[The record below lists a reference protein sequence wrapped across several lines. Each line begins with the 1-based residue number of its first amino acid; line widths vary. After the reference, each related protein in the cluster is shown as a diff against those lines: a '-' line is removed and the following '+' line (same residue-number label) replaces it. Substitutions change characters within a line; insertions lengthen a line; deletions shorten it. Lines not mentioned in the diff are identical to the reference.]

1 MDATRTTPGT
11 TARTTGRPGRETV
24 YGTGRETTAGASP
37 ESAYGAR
44 RGTAGTPGTTA
55 PAAARRRVSW
65 FWDRP
70 VGLKIAVSL
79 LVMGG
84 TFALVG
90 GLGAVALWRAGQN
103 LEQMSGL
110 TGDLQS
116 AMSELRTAQI
126 RSHLLVHRA
135 AEATDESVR
144 AQLLESSAWTDRDV
158 AAQIEQISAYPQSQT
173 RQWSD
178 FVDRWEAWVSY
189 RDTTLMPLV
198 EAGDTTGLVTALGAD
213 ASADPEWAG
222 RALALAQGQVDA
234 QVDQILADGRAEV
247 DRTIM
252 ALIAAFVI
260 GAGFSGGLAVLVTRR
275 ITRAVRTVQV
285 SLEAMAEGDLT
296 VPAAVPWRDETGRMA
311 EALASAQGS
320 LRTTLAGVVQAAGS
334 VESTADRLST
344 SSGEVVTGSQH
355 TSAQAGVVAAAAEQV
370 SRNVQAVAAGAEQ
383 MGASIREIAQNA
395 TQAAKVAS
403 QATDV
408 AAETND
414 QVARLGVS
422 SQEIGNVVKVITS
435 IAEQTNLLALNAT
448 IEAARAGEAGK
459 GFAVVAGEVK
469 ELAQETAKAT
479 EDIARRVEAI
489 QSDTTAAVTA
499 IGEIAHIIASIN
511 DYQLTIASA
520 VEEQTA
526 TTNEMSRSVAEAA
539 TGSGEIAA
547 NITGVAGSAAHSVTV
562 LDEVSVQVA
571 DLTAL
576 SADLHARVAR
586 FTY

>member
-1 MDATRTTPGT
+1 MATADRTP
-11 TARTTGRPGRETV
+11 V
-24 YGTGRETTAGASP
+24 
-37 ESAYGAR
+37 
-44 RGTAGTPGTTA
+44 
-55 PAAARRRVSW
+55 RRRASW

-70 VGLKIAVSL
+70 VALKIAVSL
-79 LVMGG
+79 LVLGT

-90 GLGAVALWRAGQN
+90 GAGAVALFRAGQH
-103 LEQMSGL
+103 LEEMSGL

-116 AMSELRTAQI
+116 AMSELRTAQT

-135 AEATDESVR
+135 AEATDDSVR
-144 AQLLESSAWTDRDV
+144 EQLLQSSAWTDRDV
-158 AAQIEQISAYPQSQT
+158 AAQIEKIGDYPQSGT
-173 RQWSD
+173 RQWED
-178 FVDRWEAWVSY
+178 FVARWDAWTAY
-189 RDTTLMPLV
+189 RDATLVPLV
-198 EAGDTTGLVTALGAD
+198 QAGDLAGLRTALAAD
-213 ASADPEWAG
+213 AAADPDWAG

-234 QVDQILADGRAEV
+234 QVDEILAASRAEV
-247 DRTIM
+247 DRTIL
-252 ALIAAFVI
+252 ALAVAFVV
-260 GAGFSGGLAVLVTRR
+260 GAAASGVLAVLVIRR
-275 ITRAVRTVQV
+275 ITRAVRSVQG
-285 SLEAMAEGDLT
+285 SLEAMADGDLT
-296 VPAAVPWRDETGRMA
+296 VPAEVPWRDETGRMA
-311 EALASAQGS
+311 EALAEAQES
-320 LRTTLAGVVQAAGS
+320 LRTTLAGVVTAAGS
-334 VESTADRLST
+334 VESTAATLSASNGT
-344 SSGEVVTGSQH
+344 VVAGSQE
-355 TSAQAGVVAAAAEQV
+355 TSAQAGVVAAAAEEV

-395 TQAAKVAS
+395 AQAAKVAG

-408 AAETND
+408 AATTND

-489 QSDTTAAVTA
+489 QNDTGAAVVA
-499 IGEIAHIIASIN
+499 IGQISQIIASIN

-539 TGSGEIAA
+539 AGSGEIAG
-547 NITGVAGSAAHSVTV
+547 NITGVAGAAARSAAV
-562 LDEVSVQVA
+562 LDEVSSQVA
-571 DLTAL
+571 DLATL
-576 SADLHARVAR
+576 SADLHERVGR

>member
-1 MDATRTTPGT
+1 MTATDHAYA
-11 TARTTGRPGRETV
+11 TARGERNRYDAGRPG
-24 YGTGRETTAGASP
+24 S
-37 ESAYGAR
+37 SAYDDPYGADE
-44 RGTAGTPGTTA
+44 PPA
-55 PAAARRRVSW
+55 PTRRRRASW

-70 VGLKIAVSL
+70 VALKIAVSL
-79 LVMGG
+79 LVLGG

-90 GLGAVALWRAGQN
+90 GVGAVALYRAGQN
-103 LEQMSGL
+103 LEEMSGL

-116 AMSELRTAQI
+116 AMSELRTAQA

-144 AQLLESSAWTDRDV
+144 TQLLESSAWNDRDV
-158 AAQIEQISAYPQSQT
+158 AAQIDAIAGYPQSDT
-173 RQWSD
+173 RQWAD
-178 FVDRWEAWVSY
+178 FVDRWDAWVAY
-189 RDTTLMPLV
+189 RDATVLPLV
-198 EAGDTTGLVTALGAD
+198 QAGDLEGLRTALAAD
-213 ASADPEWAG
+213 ASADPDWAG

-234 QVDQILADGRAEV
+234 QVDQILADSRAEV
-247 DRTIM
+247 DRTIL
-252 ALIAAFVI
+252 ALVIAFVV
-260 GAGFSGGLAVLVTRR
+260 GAGLSGVLAVLVIRR
-275 ITRAVRTVQV
+275 ITLAVRSVQG
-285 SLEAMAEGDLT
+285 SLEAMAQGDLT
-296 VPAAVPWRDETGRMA
+296 VTAEVPWQDETGRMA
-311 EALASAQGS
+311 AALGQAQDS
-320 LRTTLAGVVQAAGS
+320 LRTTLAGVVSAAES
-334 VESTADRLST
+334 VETTAASLKASNVD
-344 SSGEVVTGSQH
+344 VVSGSQA
-355 TSAQAGVVAAAAEQV
+355 TSAQAGVVAAAADEV

-395 TQAAKVAS
+395 SQAAKVAG

-408 AAETND
+408 AVATNE

-489 QSDTTAAVTA
+489 QNDTSAAVVA
-499 IGEIAHIIASIN
+499 IGEISQIIASIN

-526 TTNEMSRSVAEAA
+526 TTTEMSRSVAEAA
-539 TGSGEIAA
+539 TGSGEIAN
-547 NITGVAGSAAHSVTV
+547 NITGVAGAAARSADV
-562 LDEVSVQVA
+562 LDQVSGQVQ
-571 DLTAL
+571 DLAAL
-576 SADLHARVAR
+576 SEDLHGRVAR
-586 FTY
+586 FTF

>member
-1 MDATRTTPGT
+1 MATTTK
-11 TARTTGRPGRETV
+11 
-24 YGTGRETTAGASP
+24 
-37 ESAYGAR
+37 R
-44 RGTAGTPGTTA
+44 RA
-55 PAAARRRVSW
+55 SW

-70 VGLKIAVSL
+70 VALKIAVSL
-79 LVMGG
+79 LVLGG

-90 GLGAVALWRAGQN
+90 GVGAVALYRAGQN
-103 LEQMSGL
+103 LEEMSGL

-116 AMSELRTAQI
+116 AMSELRTAQT

-135 AEATDESVR
+135 AEAPDDAVR
-144 AQLLESSAWTDRDV
+144 TQLLASSAWNDRDV
-158 AAQIEQISAYPQSQT
+158 AAQIDRIAAYPQSDT
-173 RQWSD
+173 RQWAD
-178 FVDRWEAWVSY
+178 FVTRWDAWVAY
-189 RDTTLMPLV
+189 RDATVLPLV
-198 EAGDTTGLVTALGAD
+198 AEGDVDGLAVAL
-213 ASADPEWAG
+213 SADDPDWAG

-234 QVDQILADGRAEV
+234 QVDQILADSRAEV
-247 DRTIM
+247 DRTIL
-252 ALIAAFVI
+252 ALLAAFVV
-260 GAGFSGGLAVLVTRR
+260 GAALSGLLAVLVIRR
-275 ITRAVRTVQV
+275 ITTAVRSVQN

-296 VPAAVPWRDETGRMA
+296 VTAEVPWHDETGRMA
-311 EALASAQGS
+311 DALAQAQDS
-320 LRTTLAGVVQAAGS
+320 LRSTLAGVVTAAGS
-334 VESTADRLST
+334 VETTAATLTASNGD
-344 SSGEVVTGSQH
+344 VVAGSQE
-355 TSAQAGVVAAAAEQV
+355 TSAQAGVAAAAAEQV

-395 TQAAKVAS
+395 AEAAKVAS

-408 AAETND
+408 AASTNE
-414 QVARLGVS
+414 QVTRLGVS

-469 ELAQETAKAT
+469 ELAQETARAT

-489 QSDTTAAVTA
+489 QTDTSAAVVA
-499 IGEIAHIIASIN
+499 IGEISHIIASIN

-539 TGSGEIAA
+539 TGSGEIAH
-547 NITGVAGSAAHSVTV
+547 NITGVAGAAARSASV
-562 LDEVSVQVA
+562 LDGVSHQVE
-571 DLTAL
+571 DLATL
-576 SADLHARVAR
+576 SADLHERVAR

>member
-1 MDATRTTPGT
+1 MRTTDHTP
-11 TARTTGRPGRETV
+11 
-24 YGTGRETTAGASP
+24 
-37 ESAYGAR
+37 
-44 RGTAGTPGTTA
+44 AGTPATT
-55 PAAARRRVSW
+55 RRSRASW

-70 VGLKIAVSL
+70 IALKISVSL
-79 LVMGG
+79 LVLGG

-90 GLGAVALWRAGQN
+90 GVGAVALYRAGQH
-103 LEQMSGL
+103 LEEMSGL

-116 AMSELRTAQI
+116 AMSELRTAQT

-144 AQLLESSAWTDRDV
+144 AQLLESSAWNDRDV
-158 AAQIEQISAYPQSQT
+158 AAQIDAIAAYPQSDT
-173 RQWSD
+173 RQWAD
-178 FVDRWEAWVSY
+178 FVTRWDAWTTY
-189 RDTTLMPLV
+189 RDGTLLPFV
-198 EAGDTTGLVTALGAD
+198 QEGDLTGLRTALGAD
-213 ASADPEWAG
+213 ASADPDWAG

-234 QVDQILADGRAEV
+234 QVDQILADSRAEV
-247 DRTIM
+247 DRTIV
-252 ALIAAFVI
+252 ALLGAFVV
-260 GAGFSGGLAVLVTRR
+260 GAALSGLLAVLVIRR
-275 ITRAVRTVQV
+275 ITRAVRSVQG
-285 SLEAMAEGDLT
+285 SLEAMADGDLT
-296 VPAAVPWRDETGRMA
+296 VATAVPWRDETGRMA
-311 EALASAQGS
+311 EALEQAQES
-320 LRTTLAGVVQAAGS
+320 LRTTLAGVVDAAGS
-334 VESTADRLST
+334 VETTAASLTASNGD
-344 SSGEVVTGSQH
+344 VVAGSQE

-395 TQAAKVAS
+395 SHAAKVAS

-408 AAETND
+408 AAATND
-414 QVARLGVS
+414 QVARLGAS

-489 QSDTTAAVTA
+489 QNDTTAAVTA
-499 IGEIAHIIASIN
+499 IGEISQIIASIN

-526 TTNEMSRSVAEAA
+526 TTTEMSRSVQEAA

-547 NITGVAGSAAHSVTV
+547 NITGVAGAAARSADV
-562 LDEVSVQVA
+562 LGGVSSQVR
-571 DLTAL
+571 DLARL
-576 SADLHARVAR
+576 SADLHERVAR

>member
-1 MDATRTTPGT
+1 MATTTK
-11 TARTTGRPGRETV
+11 
-24 YGTGRETTAGASP
+24 
-37 ESAYGAR
+37 
-44 RGTAGTPGTTA
+44 
-55 PAAARRRVSW
+55 RRVSW

-70 VGLKIAVSL
+70 VALKIAVSL
-79 LVMGG
+79 LVLGG

-90 GLGAVALWRAGQN
+90 GVGAVALYRAGQN
-103 LEQMSGL
+103 LEEMSGL

-116 AMSELRTAQI
+116 AMSELRTAQT

-135 AEATDESVR
+135 AEAPDDAVR
-144 AQLLESSAWTDRDV
+144 TQLLTSSAWNDRDV
-158 AAQIEQISAYPQSQT
+158 AAQIDRIAAYPQSDT
-173 RQWSD
+173 RQWAD
-178 FVDRWEAWVSY
+178 FVTRWDAWVAY
-189 RDTTLMPLV
+189 RDATVLPLV
-198 EAGDTTGLVTALGAD
+198 AEGDVDGLAVALSAD
-213 ASADPEWAG
+213 AAADPDWAG

-234 QVDQILADGRAEV
+234 QVDQILADSRAEV
-247 DRTIM
+247 DRTII
-252 ALIAAFVI
+252 ALLSAFVV
-260 GAGFSGGLAVLVTRR
+260 GAALSGLLAVLVIRR
-275 ITRAVRTVQV
+275 ITTAVRSVQS

-296 VPAAVPWRDETGRMA
+296 VTAEVPWHDETGRMA
-311 EALASAQGS
+311 DALAQAQDS
-320 LRTTLAGVVQAAGS
+320 LRSTLAGVVTAAGS
-334 VESTADRLST
+334 VETTAATLTASNGD
-344 SSGEVVTGSQH
+344 VVAGSQE
-355 TSAQAGVVAAAAEQV
+355 TSAQAGVAAAAAEQV

-395 TQAAKVAS
+395 SEAAKVAS

-408 AAETND
+408 AASTNE
-414 QVARLGVS
+414 QVTRLGVS

-469 ELAQETAKAT
+469 ELAQETARAT

-489 QSDTTAAVTA
+489 QTDTSAAVVA
-499 IGEIAHIIASIN
+499 IGEISHIIASIN

-539 TGSGEIAA
+539 TGSGEIAH
-547 NITGVAGSAAHSVTV
+547 NITGVAGAAARSASV
-562 LDEVSVQVA
+562 LDGVSHQVE
-571 DLTAL
+571 DLATL
-576 SADLHARVAR
+576 SADLHERVAR

>member
-1 MDATRTTPGT
+1 MTATDHAYA
-11 TARTTGRPGRETV
+11 TARGERNRYDAGRPGSS
-24 YGTGRETTAGASP
+24 ASDDRDP
-37 ESAYGAR
+37 YGADE
-44 RGTAGTPGTTA
+44 PPA
-55 PAAARRRVSW
+55 PARRRRASW

-70 VGLKIAVSL
+70 VALKIAVSL
-79 LVMGG
+79 LVLGG

-90 GLGAVALWRAGQN
+90 GVGAVALYRAGQN
-103 LEQMSGL
+103 LEEMSGL

-116 AMSELRTAQI
+116 AMSELRTAQA

-144 AQLLESSAWTDRDV
+144 TQLLESSAWNDRDV
-158 AAQIEQISAYPQSQT
+158 AAQIDAIAGYPQSDT
-173 RQWSD
+173 RQWAD
-178 FVDRWEAWVSY
+178 FVDRWDAWVAY
-189 RDTTLMPLV
+189 RDATVLPLV
-198 EAGDTTGLVTALGAD
+198 QAGDLEGLRTALAAD
-213 ASADPEWAG
+213 ASADPDWAG

-234 QVDQILADGRAEV
+234 QVDQILADSRAEV
-247 DRTIM
+247 DRTIL
-252 ALIAAFVI
+252 ALVIAFVV
-260 GAGFSGGLAVLVTRR
+260 GAGLSGVLAVLVIRR
-275 ITRAVRTVQV
+275 ITLAVRSVQG
-285 SLEAMAEGDLT
+285 SLEAMAQGDLT
-296 VPAAVPWRDETGRMA
+296 VTAEVPWQDETGRMA
-311 EALASAQGS
+311 AALGQAQDS
-320 LRTTLAGVVQAAGS
+320 LRTTLAGVVSAAES
-334 VESTADRLST
+334 VETTAASLKASNVD
-344 SSGEVVTGSQH
+344 VVSGSQA
-355 TSAQAGVVAAAAEQV
+355 TSAQAGVVAAAADEV

-395 TQAAKVAS
+395 SQAAKVAG

-408 AAETND
+408 AVATNE

-489 QSDTTAAVTA
+489 QNDTSAAVVA
-499 IGEIAHIIASIN
+499 IGEISQIIASIN

-526 TTNEMSRSVAEAA
+526 TTTEMSRSVAEAA
-539 TGSGEIAA
+539 TGSGEIAN
-547 NITGVAGSAAHSVTV
+547 NITGVAGAAARSADV
-562 LDEVSVQVA
+562 LDQVSGQVQ
-571 DLTAL
+571 DLAAL
-576 SADLHARVAR
+576 SEDLHGRVAR
-586 FTY
+586 FTF

>member
-1 MDATRTTPGT
+1 MRTTDHTP
-11 TARTTGRPGRETV
+11 
-24 YGTGRETTAGASP
+24 AG
-37 ESAYGAR
+37 
-44 RGTAGTPGTTA
+44 A
-55 PAAARRRVSW
+55 PAATRRSRASW

-70 VGLKIAVSL
+70 IALKIAVSL
-79 LVMGG
+79 LVLGG

-90 GLGAVALWRAGQN
+90 GVGAVALYRAGQH
-103 LEQMSGL
+103 LEEMSGL

-116 AMSELRTAQI
+116 AMSELRTAQA

-135 AEATDESVR
+135 AEATDESVK
-144 AQLLESSAWTDRDV
+144 AQLLESSAWNDRDV
-158 AAQIEQISAYPQSQT
+158 AAQIDAIDAYPQSDT
-173 RQWSD
+173 RQWTD
-178 FVDRWEAWVSY
+178 FVDRWDAWVTY
-189 RDTTLMPLV
+189 RDGTLLPFV
-198 EAGDTTGLVTALGAD
+198 QAGDLTGLRTALAAD
-213 ASADPEWAG
+213 ASADPDWAG

-234 QVDQILADGRAEV
+234 QVDQILADSRAEV
-247 DRTIM
+247 DRTIV
-252 ALIAAFVI
+252 ALVAAFVV
-260 GAGFSGGLAVLVTRR
+260 GAALSGLLAVLVIRR
-275 ITRAVRTVQV
+275 ITRAVRSVQG
-285 SLEAMAEGDLT
+285 SLEAMADGDLT
-296 VPAAVPWRDETGRMA
+296 VPAEVPWHDETGRMA
-311 EALASAQGS
+311 EALGQAQES
-320 LRTTLAGVVQAAGS
+320 LRTTLAGVVDAAGS
-334 VESTADRLST
+334 VETTAASLTASNGD
-344 SSGEVVTGSQH
+344 VVAGSQE
-355 TSAQAGVVAAAAEQV
+355 TSAQAGVVAAAAEEV

-395 TQAAKVAS
+395 SHAAKVAS

-408 AAETND
+408 AAATND

-489 QSDTTAAVTA
+489 QNDTTAAVTA
-499 IGEIAHIIASIN
+499 IGEISQIIASIN

-526 TTNEMSRSVAEAA
+526 TTTEMSRSVQEAA
-539 TGSGEIAA
+539 TGSGEIAS
-547 NITGVAGSAAHSVTV
+547 NITGVAGAAARSADV
-562 LDEVSVQVA
+562 LGGVSSQVR
-571 DLTAL
+571 DLATL
-576 SADLHARVAR
+576 SADLHERVAR

>member
-1 MDATRTTPGT
+1 MSAT
-11 TARTTGRPGRETV
+11 TV
-24 YGTGRETTAGASP
+24 SP
-37 ESAYGAR
+37 TRR
-44 RGTAGTPGTTA
+44 RGG
-55 PAAARRRVSW
+55 AAW

-70 VGLKIAVSL
+70 VALKIAVSL

-90 GLGAVALWRAGQN
+90 GVGAVALWRAGQN

-116 AMSELRTAQI
+116 AMSELRTAQT

-135 AEATDESVR
+135 AEASDESVR
-144 AQLLESSAWTDRDV
+144 AQLLESSAWNDRDV
-158 AAQIEQISAYPQSQT
+158 AAQIEAISHYPQSQT
-173 RQWSD
+173 RQWTD
-178 FVDRWEAWVSY
+178 FQDRWDAWTSY
-189 RDTTLMPLV
+189 RDATLMPLV
-198 EAGDTTGLVTALGAD
+198 QAGDTAGLTTALAAD

-234 QVDQILADGRAEV
+234 QVDQILAGGRAEV
-247 DRTIM
+247 DRTIVV
-252 ALIAAFVI
+252 LLVAFVI
-260 GAGFSGGLAVLVTRR
+260 GAALSGTLAVLVTRR
-275 ITRAVRTVQV
+275 ITRAVRTVQGA
-285 SLEAMAEGDLT
+285 LEAMADGDLT
-296 VPAAVPWRDETGRMA
+296 APAEVPWRDETGRMA
-311 EALASAQGS
+311 HALASAQES
-320 LRTTLAGVVQAAGS
+320 LRTTLSGVVQAAGS
-334 VESTADRLST
+334 VERTAERLT
-344 SSGEVVTGSQH
+344 SSNVDVVHGSKE

-370 SRNVQAVAAGAEQ
+370 SRNVQAAAAGAEQ

-395 TQAAKVAS
+395 SNAAKVAG

-408 AAETND
+408 AAATNE

-489 QSDTTAAVTA
+489 QADTSAAVVA
-499 IGEIAHIIASIN
+499 IGEIGTIIASIN

-547 NITGVAGSAAHSVTV
+547 NITGVAGSAAHAVTV
-562 LDEVSVQVA
+562 LDEVSLQVA
-571 DLTAL
+571 DLTSL
-576 SADLHARVAR
+576 SADLHARVER